1 MSRPR
6 EVVYPLFI
14 PFRGCPHRCV
24 YCDQQAITGAAG
36 PVDVR
41 REMETM
47 LAASGG
53 AAGGE
58 LAFYGGTFS
67 NLPEAEQERLLDEA
81 APFLDSGAIR
91 GIRLSTRP
99 DALSPGRLAHLAAR
113 GVTTIELGLQS
124 LDDRVLAA
132 AGRGHT
138 AEDVRRGAAM
148 VLGAGIRLGLQLMT
162 NLPSDTREIAL
173 ASARGTA
180 DLGPAFVRIYPT
192 LVLAG
197 TDLERLWR
205 NGAYTS
211 WSLDETVEVVSR
223 MAAIF
228 RERDITIARIG
239 LPPLEGRETSVL
251 AGPLHPRLGDLVRR
265 RLATARPQEYPR
277 HM

>member
-24 YCDQQAITGAAG
+24 YCDQRAITGAVG

-53 AAGGE
+53 ASGGE
-58 LAFYGGTFS
+58 LAFYGGTFT

-81 APFLDSGAIR
+81 APFLDSGAVR

-99 DALSPGRLAHLAAR
+99 DALSIARLWHLAAR
-113 GVTTIELGLQS
+113 GVTTIELGVQS

-132 AGRGHT
+132 AGRGHS
-138 AEDVRRGAAM
+138 ADDARRGAAL
-148 VLGAGIRLGLQLMT
+148 VLSAGIRLGLQLMT
-162 NLPSDTREIAL
+162 NLPGDTPEIAL
-173 ASARGTA
+173 ATARGTA
-180 DLGPAFVRIYPT
+180 DLCPAFVRIYPT

-197 TDLERLWR
+197 TELERLWR
-205 NGAYTS
+205 DGSYTP

-228 RERDITIARIG
+228 RDHGIAIARIG
-239 LPPLEGRETSVL
+239 LPPLEGRESRIL
-251 AGPLHPRLGDLVRR
+251 AGPLHPSLGDLVRR
-265 RLATARPQEYPR
+265 HAAPLS
-277 HM
+277 